1 MFRDSKERQNPFHA
15 KAIVAGVAAAIG
27 TGGAGLA
34 WSAELEEVVVTA
46 RQRAESSQDIPMMV
60 QSLSGEEMQKQGITT
75 LEDLSRFVAGL
86 NVTSTVPGQNII
98 VF

>member
-46 RQRAESSQDIPMMV
+46 RQRAESSQDIPYKP
-60 QSLSGEEMQKQGITT
+60 QHLDRTQLS
-75 LEDLSRFVAGL
+75 FVAS
-86 NVTSTVPGQNII
+86 VMVADFWSTQRLRSI
-98 VF
+98 

>member
-1 MFRDSKERQNPFHA
+1 MFRDSKERQNPFHT

-27 TGGAGLA
+27 GGGAGLA

-60 QSLSGEEMQKQGITT
+60 QSLSGE
-75 LEDLSRFVAGL
+75 
-86 NVTSTVPGQNII
+86 
-98 VF
+98 